1 VVPSEDPLALTAK
14 TVYVSAP
21 GDAVSNGDVAA
32 AESSPL
38 VLDVILYE
46 VIAEPPVA
54 LAENV
59 ILSEPDAGTGLG
71 PAADVEADAA
81 GACGIVVAVI
91 ELDVVDCA
99 EPAALEATT
108 VKV

>member
-1 VVPSEDPLALTAK
+1 MALTAK
-14 TVYVSAP
+14 TVYVSAF
-21 GDAVSNGDVAA
+21 GEAVSNGDVAL

-38 VLDVILYE
+38 ALDVIRNE

-71 PAADVEADAA
+71 PAADVDAVAD
-81 GACGIVVAVI
+81 GACGIVVIVT
-91 ELDVVDCA
+91 EPDVVG
-99 EPAALEATT
+99 
-108 VKV
+108 